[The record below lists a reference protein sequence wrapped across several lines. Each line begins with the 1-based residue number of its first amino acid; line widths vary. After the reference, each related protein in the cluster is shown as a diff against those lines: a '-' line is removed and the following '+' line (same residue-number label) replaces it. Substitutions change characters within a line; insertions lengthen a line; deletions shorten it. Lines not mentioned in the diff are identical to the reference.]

1 MRFAVAPN
9 DSRLVDLVRLLD
21 REGVSVAETWRVVG
35 EGAERLGLWRPGY
48 GLVRRLVRLER
59 RRRELRAQTIE
70 ALKTA
75 ASGFAA
81 GRAPFR
87 ELIGDLER
95 IGWRKGLVLN
105 EHKPP

>member
-1 MRFAVAPN
+1 M
-9 DSRLVDLVRLLD
+9 
-21 REGVSVAETWRVVG
+21 
-35 EGAERLGLWRPGY
+35 RPGY
-48 GLVRRLVRLER
+48 GLIRELVRLER

-70 ALKTA
+70 VLKTA

-87 ELIGDLER
+87 PLLDDLER
-95 IGWRKGLVLN
+95 IRCRRALVFD

>member
-1 MRFAVAPN
+1 MRFTVAPN

-21 REGVSVAETWRVVG
+21 RDGVPIAQTWRAVG
-35 EGAERLGLWRPGY
+35 EGAERLALMRPGY

-59 RRRELRAQTIE
+59 RRREIRAQTIQ

-81 GRAPFR
+81 GRVPVR
-87 ELIGDLER
+87 RLIDDLER
-95 IGWRKGLVLN
+95 IGWRRGLVFN

>member
-1 MRFAVAPN
+1 LRRA
-9 DSRLVDLVRLLD
+9 
-21 REGVSVAETWRVVG
+21 VG
-35 EGAERLGLWRPGY
+35 EGAERLGLTRPGY

-59 RRRELRAQTIE
+59 RRRAIQARTIE

-87 ELIGDLER
+87 KLIDDLER
-95 IGWRKGLVLN
+95 IGRLERLVLD